1 MLEDNEIREANR
13 VLAHLEQLQDLQ
25 EGEAQEGERP
35 LASPG
40 PGGGGWWVETVW
52 RQ

>member
-1 MLEDNEIREANR
+1 MLEDNEIREANMTPR
-13 VLAHLEQLQDLQ
+13 AATKDIQ

-40 PGGGGWWVETVW
+40 PGGG
-52 RQ
+52 